1 MTTKK
6 LQQFN
11 KKVQKERP
19 DKVEYI
25 YSTKKG
31 ISEQVVKEISAI
43 KGESDWMRDK
53 RVRAYKTFKQK
64 KNPNWGVDLSKLD
77 LNDLYFY
84 IKPTE
89 KVSRKW
95 SDVPKAIRNTYN
107 RIGIPKAEQ
116 KFLGGVMAQYESEA
130 VYHSVRKKVEKL
142 GVIFTD
148 MDTALKKYPKIIKKY
163 FSTVVP
169 AGDNKYSALNTA
181 VWSGGSFLYVP
192 AGVKV
197 EFPLQSY
204 FRINAEKVGQ
214 FERTM
219 IIAEPG
225 SFVHYIEGCTAP
237 IYSTSSLHAAVVEVV
252 VKKGARVRYTTVQN
266 WSKNVYNLVT
276 KRAFVYEDAVMEWVD
291 GNLGSRVNMKYPS
304 VYLLGK
310 RARGDVLSVAFAG
323 QGQHQDVGA
332 KAIHG
337 APDTSSTIISK
348 SICKETGRSS
358 YRGLVKVPKGIKGA
372 KSNVVCDALLLDKHS
387 RSDTYPT
394 MDIKES
400 DSRIS
405 HEASVGKIG
414 EEQLFYLMS
423 RGLSEKE
430 AMGMIVSG
438 FIEPIV
444 KELPVEY
451 AVEFNRLIQLEM
463 EGSVG

>member
-1 MTTKK
+1 M
-6 LQQFN
+6 
-11 KKVQKERP
+11 
-19 DKVEYI
+19 
-25 YSTKKG
+25 
-31 ISEQVVKEISAI
+31 
-43 KGESDWMRDK
+43 
-53 RVRAYKTFKQK
+53 
-64 KNPNWGVDLSKLD
+64 
-77 LNDLYFY
+77 
-84 IKPTE
+84 
-89 KVSRKW
+89 
-95 SDVPKAIRNTYN
+95 
-107 RIGIPKAEQ
+107 
-116 KFLGGVMAQYESEA
+116 
-130 VYHSVRKKVEKL
+130 EKL

-148 MDTALKKYPKIIKKY
+148 MDTALKKHPEIIKKY

-181 VWSGGSFLYVP
+181 VWSGGSLLYVP

-197 EFPLQSY
+197 EFPVQSY

-225 SFVHYIEGCTAP
+225 S
-237 IYSTSSLHAAVVEVV
+237 VEII

-276 KRAFVYEDAVMEWVD
+276 KRAFVHEDAVMEWVD
-291 GNLGSRVNMKYPS
+291 GNLGSRASMKYPS

-310 RARGDVLSVAFAG
+310 RARGDVLSIAFAG
-323 QGQHQDVGA
+323 KGQRQDVGA

-414 EEQLFYLMS
+414 EDQLFYLMS

-430 AMGMIVSG
+430 AMNMIVAG

-451 AVEFNRLIQLEM
+451 AVELNRLIQLEM
-463 EGSVG
+463 EGRVG

>member
-1 MTTKK
+1 MTGLSKK
-6 LQQFN
+6 I
-11 KKVQKERP
+11 QKEKP
-19 DKVEYI
+19 DKVEYL

-31 ISEQVVKEISAI
+31 ISKEIVKEISLM
-43 KGESDWMRDK
+43 KGEPNWMRDK
-53 RVRAYKTFKQK
+53 RIRAYKTFKQK
-64 KNPNWGVDLSKLD
+64 KHPNWGVDLSKLD
-77 LNDLYFY
+77 LEDIYFY

-95 SDVPKAIRNTYN
+95 SQVPKAIRDTYN

-116 KFLGGVMAQYESEA
+116 KFLAGVMAQYESEA
-130 VYHSVRKKVEKL
+130 VYYNVRRKVSKQ

-148 MDTALKKYPKIIKKY
+148 MDTALKKYPRIIKKY

-169 AGDNKYSALNTA
+169 AGDNKYSALNAA

-192 AGVKV
+192 KGVKV
-197 EFPLQSY
+197 DIPLQSY

-214 FERTM
+214 FERTL

-225 SFVHYIEGCTAP
+225 SFIHYIEGCTAP
-237 IYSTSSLHAAVVEVV
+237 IYSTSSLHAAVVEII

-291 GNLGSRVNMKYPS
+291 GNLGSQVTMKYPS

-310 RARGDVLSVAFAG
+310 RARGDILSIAFAG

-358 YRGLVKVPKGIKGA
+358 YRGLVKVPKGMKGVR
-372 KSNVVCDALLLDKHS
+372 SNVVCDALLLDKRS

-423 RGLSEKE
+423 RGLSAKE
-430 AMGMIVSG
+430 AMSMIVSG

-451 AVEFNRLIQLEM
+451 AVELNRLIQLEM

>member
-1 MTTKK
+1 MIGLSKK
-6 LQQFN
+6 N
-11 KKVQKERP
+11 RKEKP
-19 DKVEYI
+19 DKVDYL

-31 ISEQVVKEISAI
+31 ISEEIVKEISLM
-43 KGESDWMRDK
+43 KGEPEWMR
-53 RVRAYKTFKQK
+53 RIRLRAYKTFKQK
-64 KNPNWGVDLSKLD
+64 KNLNWGVDLSKLD
-77 LNDLYFY
+77 LEDIYFY
-84 IKPTE
+84 IRPTE
-89 KVSRKW
+89 KVSRRWK
-95 SDVPKAIRNTYN
+95 DVPKPIRETYS

-116 KFLGGVMAQYESEA
+116 EFLAGVMAQYESEA
-130 VYHSVRKKVEKL
+130 VYHSVRKKVAKQ

-148 MDTALKKYPKIIKKY
+148 MDTALKKYPEIIKKY

-192 AGVKV
+192 KGVKV
-197 EFPLQSY
+197 DIPLQSY

-214 FERTM
+214 FERTL

-225 SFVHYIEGCTAP
+225 SFIHYVEGCTAP
-237 IYSTSSLHAAVVEVV
+237 IYSTSSLHAAVVEIV
-252 VKKGARVRYTTVQN
+252 VKKGARIRYTTVQN

-276 KRAFVYEDAVMEWVD
+276 KRAFVYENAAMEWVD
-291 GNLGSRVNMKYPS
+291 GNLGSQATMKYPS

-310 RARGDVLSVAFAG
+310 RARGDVLSIAFAG

-348 SICKETGRSS
+348 SICKKSGRSS
-358 YRGLVKVPKGIKGA
+358 YRGLVKVPKGIKGT
-372 KSNVVCDALLLDKHS
+372 KSNVVCDALLLDRNS

-405 HEASVGKIG
+405 HEANVGKIG

-423 RGLSEKE
+423 RGLSAKE
-430 AMGMIVSG
+430 AMSMIVSG

-444 KELPVEY
+444 KELPIEY